1 MPFEKTLIKMN
12 KKISEIE
19 KKQTVQILEGK
30 KKHVEEIESWMIQE
44 YFVPFQAS

>member
-1 MPFEKTLIKMN
+1 MN

-19 KKQTVQILEGK
+19 QKPTVQILEGK
-30 KKHVEEIESWMIQE
+30 KKPIEEIESWMIQE